1 MIRTL
6 LLAAFAL
13 SVGAPAAA
21 APAAA
26 GPQAHFT
33 AGTFA
38 RLGQTARLENLRI
51 TPLAV
56 IEDSRCPR
64 LVTCVWRGR
73 LRITAAVNGQQLTLD
88 NGVPVRVAGGQFTLV
103 DATPLSQRG
112 ETISPSA
119 YRFELRFQR

>member
-1 MIRTL
+1 MTRALIVAAL
-6 LLAAFAL
+6 LLPL
-13 SVGAPAAA
+13 GTPAAA
-21 APAAA
+21 AP
-26 GPQAHFT
+26 AHFT

-38 RLGQTARLENLRI
+38 RIGQSVRLANLRV

-73 LRITAAVNGQQLTLD
+73 LRISAAVDGHKLTLD
-88 NGVPVRVAGGQFTLV
+88 NGVPIAVAKGRLTLV
-103 DATPLSQRG
+103 GADPLSQRG
-112 ETISPSA
+112 ETIPPRA